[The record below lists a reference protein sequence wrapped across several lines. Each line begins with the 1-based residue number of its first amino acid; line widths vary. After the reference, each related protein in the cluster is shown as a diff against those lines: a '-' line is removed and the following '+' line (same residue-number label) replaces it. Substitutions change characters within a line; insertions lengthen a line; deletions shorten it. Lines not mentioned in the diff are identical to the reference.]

1 MVTNIMRKSHL
12 DVEIPWLL
20 MVRLP
25 YVAMMGH
32 GIITDYLLVEVCVF
46 S

>member
-12 DVEIPWLL
+12 DVEILWLL

-32 GIITDYLLVEVCVF
+32 GITDYLLVEVCVF